1 MKATLDARQAARA
14 AGDHPLQQSFR
25 AAAAQ
30 LLEKYGTAA
39 ERKKKNKNH
48 AVTADKAEEEGEE
61 EEEVQEGDSESDA
74 PEEGHTSSAAESSE
88 AGEESSDA
96 NQEEE
101 QESDSDSDDEDKQS
115 GASSEGPKSPQSPVA
130 QTERQTERH
139 HSDRQTAHAEA
150 QSSGLPH
157 VTLNHEPAVGDVDDI
172 PYTIAAPSS
181 YAAFAQLVKGHSAG
195 KLGLIIQRIRACNAI
210 ALATDNRRKL
220 QASSLSLTC
229 SCQLDVS
236 VPVCQDVYYRV
247 KPTLCRSSSVWVLSL
262 SVGLVTYQRLRPTLS
277 SSSTGV
283 GSTSACLSACLPQ
296 CATTFIPTLAL

>member
-1 MKATLDARQAARA
+1 M
-14 AGDHPLQQSFR
+14 
-25 AAAAQ
+25 
-30 LLEKYGTAA
+30 
-39 ERKKKNKNH
+39 
-48 AVTADKAEEEGEE
+48 TADKAEEEGEE

-74 PEEGHTSSAAESSE
+74 PEEGHTSMESSAAESSE
-88 AGEESSDA
+88 AGKESSDA

-101 QESDSDSDDEDKQS
+101 QGSDSDSDDEDEQS
-115 GASSEGPKSPQSPVA
+115 GESSEGPKSPQSPVA
-130 QTERQTERH
+130 QTERQTVRQR
-139 HSDRQTAHAEA
+139 SDRQTAHAEA

-220 QASSLSLTC
+220 QASSLLLTC

-236 VPVCQDVYYRV
+236 VPVCQDAYYRV
-247 KPTLCRSSSVWVLSL
+247 KPTLCSSSTVWNLSL
-262 SVGLVTYQRLRPTLS
+262 AVDLVTYRRVRPTLS
-277 SSSTGV
+277 S
-283 GSTSACLSACLPQ
+283 
-296 CATTFIPTLAL
+296 